1 MSEQRRTN
9 KGTYLFHRRPDATPL
24 SIRGIILTT
33 FTVVAVGS
41 VLLTS
46 FVLYQQFEKH
56 SRKMITDSTER
67 LTEQAAMR
75 LENHLTSMR
84 EISDAL
90 YYDVIKDTDFSQS
103 NVNDEMNTL
112 YEANSNNLVSFA
124 LYTQSGQLLSAAP
137 TLMQKEGLDVT
148 QEDWFQNALNNE
160 ENLHF
165 SVPHVQNLFN
175 SQSNRY
181 YWVISLSRAV
191 VITTNG
197 VPQEGVLLVDMNYSS
212 IEQMFNEVND
222 KNNGQYIYLTDSEGE
237 IIYHPRQMQINAD
250 LYNENNLQEASYD
263 DGVHEETFQSSSRTA
278 ILDTISYAGW
288 KMISV
293 IPSTTFSLGMNSYRY
308 FLAMVIIVVILAIIL
323 INRLV
328 AQRIS
333 RPLTDLDEAI
343 QTAQEGKP
351 LIPADYD
358 GGSREVQLLG
368 RTLEG
373 YRERNTQLMQDIVVE
388 QEEKRKSELDALQ
401 AQINPHFLYNTLDSI
416 VWMIESERRKDA
428 VFMVTQLAS
437 LFRISLSHGDTIIT
451 IEDELKHAENYMNIQ
466 KVRFKDSFTVSF
478 DVDHAIEPYCTVK
491 LIVQPILENAVY
503 YGVKNMD
510 EDGRINVRG
519 WKEENDIYITVD
531 DNGFGMPQEVV
542 DQLLDE
548 NNKHVP
554 HHGSGVGL
562 INVHKRI
569 QLRFGPQYGLKIES
583 EADHGTKVTIH
594 LPAIIYN
601 EKNHEM
607 LENGRMMQ
615 EDEHEEK

>member
-1 MSEQRRTN
+1 MTEQRKQQRFFFR
-9 KGTYLFHRRPDATPL
+9 KRSDSTPL
-24 SIRGIILTT
+24 SIRGMILIT

-56 SRKMITDSTER
+56 SRQMITDSTER

-90 YYDVIKDTDFSQS
+90 YYDVIKDTDFSQA

-124 LYTQSGQLLSAAP
+124 LFTKDGKLLSAAP
-137 TLMQKEGLDVT
+137 TLTMKAGLDVT
-148 QEDWFQNALNNE
+148 QEDWFLNALSNE

-165 SVPHVQNLFN
+165 SVPHVQNLFD
-175 SQSNRY
+175 SQTNRY

-191 VITTNG
+191 VVTTNG

-222 KNNGQYIYLTDSEGE
+222 KTNGQYIYLTDSEGE
-237 IIYHPRQMQINAD
+237 IIYHPHQMQINAS
-250 LYNENNLQEASYD
+250 LYNENNLQNAAYD

-278 ILDTISYAGW
+278 IVDTIGYAGW
-288 KMISV
+288 KMISI
-293 IPSTTFSLGMNSYRY
+293 IPSTTFTLGMNSYRY
-308 FLAMVIIVVILAIIL
+308 FLIMLIIVVILAIIL

-328 AQRIS
+328 ANRIS
-333 RPLTDLDEAI
+333 SPLTSLDEAI
-343 QTAQEGKP
+343 QTAQEGQP
-351 LIPADYD
+351 LIPENYD

-373 YRERNTQLMQDIVVE
+373 YREKNAQLMQDIVIE

-416 VWMIESERRKDA
+416 VWMIESGRSKDA

-437 LFRISLSHGDTIIT
+437 LFRISLSRGATIIT
-451 IEDELKHAENYMNIQ
+451 IEDELKHAKNYMNIQ
-466 KVRFKDSFTVSF
+466 TVRFKDNFTVDF
-478 DVDHAIEPYCTVK
+478 DIDPVIYSYCTVK

-510 EDGRINVRG
+510 EDGRILVKG
-519 WKEENDIYITVD
+519 WKEEGNIYISVE
-531 DNGFGMPQEVV
+531 DNGFGMPQDVV

-554 HHGSGVGL
+554 HKGSGVGL

-569 QLRFGPQYGLKIES
+569 QLRFGTAYGLKIES
-583 EADHGTKVTIH
+583 EEDHGTKITIH
-594 LPAIIYN
+594 LPAIPYN
-601 EKNHEM
+601 EENQKM
-607 LENGRMMQ
+607 LENGRMKQ
-615 EDEHEEK
+615 ENTYEEK

>member
-1 MSEQRRTN
+1 MMSEQKKHR
-9 KGTYLFHRRPDATPL
+9 KLLFHRTPDSTPI
-24 SIRGIILTT
+24 SIRGIILIT
-33 FTVVAVGS
+33 FTVVSISS

-56 SRKMITDSTER
+56 SRQMITDSTER

-103 NVNDEMNTL
+103 NVNDAMNTL

-124 LYTQSGQLLSAAP
+124 LYTNDGKLLSAAP
-137 TLMQKEGLDVT
+137 TLLQKEGFDVT
-148 QEDWFQNALNNE
+148 KEDWFQSALSNE

-165 SVPHVQNLFN
+165 SVPHVQNLFD
-175 SQSNRY
+175 SQTNRY

-222 KNNGQYIYLTDSEGE
+222 KTNGQYIYLTDSEGE
-237 IIYHPRQMQINAD
+237 IIYHPHQMQINAS
-250 LYNENNLQEASYD
+250 LSSENNLQEATYD
-263 DGVHEETFQSSSRTA
+263 DGVHEETFQNASRTA
-278 ILDTISYAGW
+278 ITDTIGYAGW

-293 IPSTTFSLGMNSYRY
+293 IPSSTFQLGMSSYRY
-308 FLAMVIIVVILAIIL
+308 FLIVLIIVIILAIIL

-328 AQRIS
+328 ANRIS
-333 RPLTDLDEAI
+333 SPLTDLDEAI
-343 QTAQEGKP
+343 QSAQEGKP
-351 LIPADYD
+351 LIPEDYD

-373 YRERNTQLMQDIVVE
+373 YREKNAQLMHDIVIE
-388 QEEKRKSELDALQ
+388 QEEKRKTELDALQ

-416 VWMIESERRKDA
+416 VWMIEGGRNKDA

-437 LFRISLSHGDTIIT
+437 LFRISLSRGATIIT
-451 IEDELKHAENYMNIQ
+451 IEDELKHAQNYMNIQ
-466 KVRFKDSFTVSF
+466 TVRFKDNFVVDF
-478 DVDHAIEPYCTVK
+478 DIDPVINPYCTVK

-510 EDGRINVRG
+510 EDGRIVVKG
-519 WKEENDIYITVD
+519 WKEDDNIYISVE

-569 QLRFGPQYGLKIES
+569 QLRFGQEYGLKIVS
-583 EADHGTKVTIH
+583 EEDHGTKITIH
-594 LPAIIYN
+594 LPAIPYTEEN
-601 EKNHEM
+601 QRL
-607 LENGRMMQ
+607 LEQGKTKQ
-615 EDEHEEK
+615 ENSYEEK

>member
-1 MSEQRRTN
+1 MMHPYHP
-9 KGTYLFHRRPDATPL
+9 KKYLFHRHADPI

-33 FTVVAVGS
+33 FTVVAVSS

-56 SRKMITDSTER
+56 SRTMITDSTER

-103 NVNDEMNTL
+103 NVNDAMNTL

-124 LYTQSGQLLSAAP
+124 LYTKTGQLLSAAP
-137 TLMQKEGLDVT
+137 TLVQKEGLDVAK
-148 QEDWFQNALNNE
+148 EDWFQNALNNE

-165 SVPHVQNLFN
+165 SVPHVQNLFD
-175 SQSNRY
+175 SQTNRY

-197 VPQEGVLLVDMNYSS
+197 VPQEGVLLVDMNYSA

-222 KNNGQYIYLTDSEGE
+222 KSNGQYIYLTDSEGQ
-237 IIYHPRQMQINAD
+237 IIYHPHQMQINAD
-250 LYNENNLQEASYD
+250 LYSENNLQEASLD
-263 DGVHEETFQSSSRTA
+263 DGVHEETFQNASRTA
-278 ILDTISYAGW
+278 ITDTISYAGW

-293 IPSTTFSLGMNSYRY
+293 IPSTTFSLGMSSYRY
-308 FLAMVIIVVILAIIL
+308 FMFMIMLVVILTIIL
-323 INRLV
+323 INRFV
-328 AQRIS
+328 AERIS
-333 RPLTDLDEAI
+333 SPLTHLDEAI
-343 QTAQEGKP
+343 QSADGSQP
-351 LIPADYD
+351 LIPPDYD

-373 YRERNTQLMQDIVVE
+373 YRERNAQLMKDIVVE

-437 LFRISLSHGDTIIT
+437 LFRISLSHGNTIIT
-451 IEDELKHAENYMNIQ
+451 IGDELKHAKNYMNIQ
-466 KVRFKDSFTVSF
+466 KVRFKDTFSVSF
-478 DVDHAIEPYCTVK
+478 DIDHEIAPYCTVK

-510 EDGRINVRG
+510 EEGKITVTGR
-519 WKEENDIYITVD
+519 KENNDIYIAVA
-531 DNGFGMPQEVV
+531 DNGFGMAPETV
-542 DQLLDE
+542 DHLLDE
-548 NNKHVP
+548 NQEHVP

-562 INVHKRI
+562 INVQKRI
-569 QLRFGPQYGLKIES
+569 QLRFGMQYGLKIVS
-583 EADHGTKVTIH
+583 EPDHGTIITIH
-594 LPAIIYN
+594 LPAILYTD
-601 EKNHEM
+601 ENHKR
-607 LENGRMMQ
+607 LENGKMKQ
-615 EDEHEEK
+615 EDSHEEE

>member
-1 MSEQRRTN
+1 MTEKKRTKSRKFFFKRRSNT
-9 KGTYLFHRRPDATPL
+9 TPL
-24 SIRGIILTT
+24 SIRGIILVT
-33 FTVVAVGS
+33 FTVVSISS

-56 SRKMITDSTER
+56 SRQLITDSTER

-75 LENHLTSMR
+75 LENHLTTMR

-90 YYDVIKDTDFSQS
+90 YYDAIKDTDFGKS
-103 NVNDEMNTL
+103 NVNDQMNTL
-112 YEANSNNLVSFA
+112 YEANSTNLVSFA
-124 LYTQSGQLLSAAP
+124 LYTKNGQLMSAAP
-137 TLMQKEGLDVT
+137 TLVQKDGLDVT
-148 QEDWFQNALNNE
+148 QEDWFQNALENE

-165 SVPHVQNLFN
+165 SVPHVQNLFD
-175 SQSNRY
+175 SQTNRY

-222 KNNGQYIYLTDSEGE
+222 KTNGQYLYLTDSEGE
-237 IIYHPRQMQINAD
+237 IIYHPHQMQINAG
-250 LYNENNLQEASYD
+250 LYTENNIQEASYD
-263 DGVHEETFQSSSRTA
+263 DGVHKEIYQGSTRTS
-278 ILDTISYAGW
+278 INDTISYAGW
-288 KMISV
+288 KMVSI

-308 FLAMVIIVVILAIIL
+308 FLLMVIIVVILAIIL

-333 RPLTDLDEAI
+333 SPLTGLDEAI
-343 QTAQEGKP
+343 QTAEEGKP
-351 LIPADYD
+351 LIPVNYE

-373 YRERNTQLMQDIVVE
+373 YRERNAQLMHDIVVE

-416 VWMIESERRKDA
+416 VWMIESERKKDA

-437 LFRISLSHGDTIIT
+437 LFRISLSRGDTIIP
-451 IEDELKHAENYMNIQ
+451 IEDELKHAKNYMNIQ
-466 KVRFKDSFTVSF
+466 TARFKDSFIVTFHVASE
-478 DVDHAIEPYCTVK
+478 IQRYCTVK
-491 LIVQPILENAVY
+491 LIIQPILENAVY
-503 YGVKNMD
+503 YGVNNMD
-510 EDGRINVRG
+510 EDGMIVVSG
-519 WKEENDIYITVD
+519 WKENDDIYITVE

-542 DQLLDE
+542 DQLLDSR
-548 NNKHVP
+548 NKHAP

-562 INVHKRI
+562 INVHERI
-569 QLRFGPQYGLKIES
+569 QLRFGADYGLSITS

-594 LPAIIYN
+594 LPAVLYT
-601 EKNHEM
+601 EENHER
-607 LENGRMMQ
+607 LENGTM
-615 EDEHEEK
+615 DPGAIHEKQ

>member
-1 MSEQRRTN
+1 MSGQHT
-9 KGTYLFHRRPDATPL
+9 HRRFVFRRRSDATPL
-24 SIRGIILTT
+24 SIGGIILIT

-56 SRKMITDSTER
+56 SRQMITDSTER

-124 LYTQSGQLLSAAP
+124 LYTKDGTLLSAAP
-137 TLMQKEGLDVT
+137 TLLQKDGLDVT
-148 QEDWFQNALNNE
+148 QEDWFQSALSNE

-165 SVPHVQNLFN
+165 SVPHVQNLFD
-175 SQSNRY
+175 SQTNRY

-222 KNNGQYIYLTDSEGE
+222 KTNGQYIYLTDSEGE
-237 IIYHPRQMQINAD
+237 IIYHPHQMQINAS
-250 LYNENNLQEASYD
+250 LYNENNLQDASYD
-263 DGVHEETFQSSSRTA
+263 DGVHEESFQNTSRTV
-278 ILDTISYAGW
+278 ITDTIGYAGW
-288 KMISV
+288 KMVSV

-308 FLAMVIIVVILAIIL
+308 FLLMLIVAVILAIIL

-328 AQRIS
+328 ANRIS
-333 RPLTDLDEAI
+333 SPLTSLDESI
-343 QTAQEGKP
+343 QSAQDGKP
-351 LIPADYD
+351 LIPPDYD

-373 YRERNTQLMQDIVVE
+373 YREKNAQLMHDIVVE
-388 QEEKRKSELDALQ
+388 QEEKRKTELDALQ

-416 VWMIESERRKDA
+416 VWMIEENRNKDA

-437 LFRISLSHGDTIIT
+437 LFRISLSRGATVIA
-451 IEDELKHAENYMNIQ
+451 IEDELKHANNYMNIQ
-466 KVRFKDSFTVSF
+466 KVRFKDSFQ
-478 DVDHAIEPYCTVK
+478 VDFQINEEIYPFCTVK
-491 LIVQPILENAVY
+491 LIIQPILENAVY

-510 EDGRINVRG
+510 EDGRILVTG
-519 WKEENDIYITVD
+519 WKEKNDIYITVA

-569 QLRFGPQYGLKIES
+569 QLCFGTMYGLKIES
-583 EADHGTKVTIH
+583 EEDHGTKVTIH
-594 LPAIIYN
+594 LPAIPYN
-601 EKNHEM
+601 EENQKM
-607 LENGRMMQ
+607 LEHGKMKQ
-615 EDEHEEK
+615 EDTHEEKE

>member
-1 MSEQRRTN
+1 MTDQD
-9 KGTYLFHRRPDATPL
+9 KKKWRPIFFRKRSDATPL

-41 VLLTS
+41 VLITS
-46 FVLYQQFEKH
+46 LVLYQQFEKH
-56 SRKMITDSTER
+56 SRQMITDSTER

-75 LENHLTSMR
+75 LENHLTTMR

-90 YYDVIKDTDFSQS
+90 YYDVIKDTDFAEK
-103 NVNDEMNTL
+103 NVNDEMNIL

-124 LYTQSGQLLSAAP
+124 LYTENGQLLSAAP
-137 TLMQKEGLDVT
+137 TLVQKDGLDVT
-148 QEDWFQNALNNE
+148 KEDWFQNALQNE

-165 SVPHVQNLFN
+165 SVPHVQNLFD
-175 SQSNRY
+175 SQTNRY

-212 IEQMFNEVND
+212 IEPMFNEVND
-222 KNNGQYIYLTDSEGE
+222 KTSGQYIYLTDSEGE
-237 IIYHPRQMQINAD
+237 IIYHPRQMQINAG
-250 LYNENNLQEASYD
+250 LYNENNLQEAGYD
-263 DGVHEETFQSSSRTA
+263 DGVHEESFQGTSRTA
-278 ILDTISYAGW
+278 ISDTISYAGW

-308 FLAMVIIVVILAIIL
+308 FLIIVILVVIFAIIL

-328 AQRIS
+328 AERIS
-333 RPLTDLDEAI
+333 SPLTRLDHAI

-351 LIPADYD
+351 LVPQDYD

-373 YRERNTQLMQDIVVE
+373 YRERNAQLMQDIVVE

-428 VFMVTQLAS
+428 VFMITQLAS
-437 LFRISLSHGDTIIT
+437 LFRISLSRGDTIIT
-451 IEDELKHAENYMNIQ
+451 IEDELKHAKNYMNIQ
-466 KVRFKDSFTVSF
+466 KVRFKDKFTITFTIDPV
-478 DVDHAIEPYCTVK
+478 INPYCTVK

-510 EDGRINVRG
+510 EDGRITVNG
-519 WKEENDIYITVD
+519 WKENEDIYITVE

-542 DQLLDE
+542 DQLLDQ
-548 NNKHVP
+548 NCKHVA
-554 HHGSGVGL
+554 HSGSGVGL
-562 INVHKRI
+562 INVHERI

-594 LPAIIYN
+594 LPAVIYN
-601 EKNHEM
+601 EENHKR
-607 LENGRMMQ
+607 LEGSKIKQ
-615 EDEHEEK
+615 EDDHEKE